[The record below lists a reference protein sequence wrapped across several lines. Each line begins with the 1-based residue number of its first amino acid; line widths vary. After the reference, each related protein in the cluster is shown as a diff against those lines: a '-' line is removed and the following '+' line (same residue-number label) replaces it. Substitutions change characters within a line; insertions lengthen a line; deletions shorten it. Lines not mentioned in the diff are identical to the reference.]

1 MGLGESDMAIQVN
14 QLTRVFKYNGVSLPD
29 PSPDMKPEEV
39 RDLYSATYAELATA
53 GVEGPETKGN
63 QLIYSFRKAVG
74 TKG

>member
-1 MGLGESDMAIQVN
+1 MSIKVQTLK
-14 QLTRVFKYNGVSLPD
+14 RVFKYNGMTLPD
-29 PSPDMKPEEV
+29 PAADMTPEEV

-53 GVEGPETKGN
+53 VVEGPETKGN

>member
-1 MGLGESDMAIQVN
+1 MAIQV
-14 QLTRVFKYNGVSLPD
+14 QALKRVFKYNGVSLPD
-29 PSPDMKPEEV
+29 PSPDMTPEEI

-63 QLIYSFRKAVG
+63 QLVFTFRKAVG

>member
-1 MGLGESDMAIQVN
+1 MKVQT
-14 QLTRVFKYNGVSLPD
+14 LTRVFKYNGLTLPD
-29 PSPDMKPEEV
+29 PSSNMTPEEV

-53 GVEGPETKGN
+53 SIDAPETKGN

>member
-1 MGLGESDMAIQVN
+1 MQV
-14 QLTRVFKYNGVSLPD
+14 QTLKRVFKYNGLTLPD
-29 PSPDMKPEEV
+29 PSINMTPEEV

-53 GVEGPETKGN
+53 SIDDPETKGN